1 MFTIIDGCEVSIRS
15 RILPESIHVGLLIMF
30 CRPNSLMISRSL
42 LFAGCSV
49 VSDLLF
55 TPVDIGKV
63 EVSCYDYIWWD
74 FLCSV

>member
-1 MFTIIDGCEVSIRS
+1 MIIDGFEVSIRS
-15 RILPESIHVGLLIMF
+15 RIFYRVNSCGIVQHVLQATF
-30 CRPNSLMISRSL
+30 FNDFKKFVV
-42 LFAGCSV
+42 FAGCSV

-55 TPVDIGKV
+55 IPVDIGKV

>member
-1 MFTIIDGCEVSIRS
+1 MWDCSSCFAGQETAAEIAPIIAFIV
-15 RILPESIHVGLLIMF
+15 
-30 CRPNSLMISRSL
+30 
-42 LFAGCSV
+42 FAGCSV

-63 EVSCYDYIWWD
+63 EVSCYDYIWWG